1 MSQRRQPAPSVN
13 SVTEPVLGPGQST
26 QPQTSQTHPTHS
38 QPTLAQLRALLLVA
52 GAGGFGEA
60 AAEAG
65 VSQSSLS
72 EAVSKLETAV
82 GRPLLRRTPGGT
94 VPTAAGLRVLVH
106 ARAAVQAAADVLLA
120 AQDEGALSGRLRLSS
135 FRSTATH
142 LLPPALSAFRS
153 LYPGVTVMLLDSEAQ
168 GGSESAV
175 RAGRVDLSVVVGR
188 QVPGLLLTPLAEDE
202 YLYVAPESRGLHPV
216 SWADLAAAPMILP
229 PHRDPCFE
237 RVRGYLEAHAI
248 ALTDLMEVEQDSV
261 TLSMVRY
268 GLGITVMPR
277 LALSPLPSGL
287 IALPLPEPL
296 ARPLSLAVLPQ
307 RAGLPLVR
315 AFTRVLLDSVQ
326 AQAALTLSVPEVVA
340 PGGKVA
346 ERVRH

>member
-1 MSQRRQPAPSVN
+1 MSQHRQQAPPEDSVI
-13 SVTEPVLGPGQST
+13 
-26 QPQTSQTHPTHS
+26 QPQHAQTQHSQQG
-38 QPTLAQLRALLLVA
+38 QPTLAQLRALLLVSE
-52 GAGGFGEA
+52 AGGFGEA

-82 GRPLLRRTPGGT
+82 GRPLLRRTQGGT

-142 LLPPALSAFRS
+142 LLPPALSAFRF
-153 LYPGVTVMLLDSEAQ
+153 LYPGVTVMLLDSEAH

-202 YLYVAPESRGLHPV
+202 YLYVAPESRGPHPV

-248 ALTDLMEVEQDSV
+248 PLTDLMEVEQDSV

-277 LALSPLPSGL
+277 LALSPLPPGL
-287 IALPLPEPL
+287 IALPLPDPL

-326 AQAALTLSVPEVVA
+326 AQAALTPSVPEVVA
-340 PGGKVA
+340 GEGKGG